1 MWGEVDGGID
11 ERENGMMVPVLPTG
25 TVMLEMRVV
34 DEFVTWIMTFR
45 TSEEEEESFEDAVN
59 GVPTSYVTFASMM
72 KEPSVSL
79 ERRAESVVGRNEKRF
94 KAYS

>member
-1 MWGEVDGGID
+1 
-11 ERENGMMVPVLPTG
+11 MMVPVLPTG

-59 GVPTSYVTFASMM
+59 EVPTSYVTFASMM

-79 ERRAESVVGRNEKRF
+79 ERSAESVFGRNEKRF

>member
-1 MWGEVDGGID
+1 
-11 ERENGMMVPVLPTG
+11 MMIPVLPTG
-25 TVMLEMRVV
+25 TVILEMRMV

-45 TSEEEEESFEDAVN
+45 TSEEEEESFEAVVN

-79 ERRAESVVGRNEKRF
+79 QRSAQSVLGRNKKRF
-94 KAYS
+94 EAYS